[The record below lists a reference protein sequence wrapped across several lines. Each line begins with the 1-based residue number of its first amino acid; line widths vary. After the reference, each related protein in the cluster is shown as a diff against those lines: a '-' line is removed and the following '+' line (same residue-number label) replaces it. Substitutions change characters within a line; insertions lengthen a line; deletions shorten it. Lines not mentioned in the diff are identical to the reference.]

1 VVEKYE
7 ESKETTNV
15 MQEKWNE
22 KFDRGADSDE
32 GRSQSQRSH
41 HSRRDRGSRKDS
53 RYDDTGYGSDDES
66 DGGRSHRSHRSRRG
80 ERGNRGNMSDGYD

>member
-15 MQEKWNE
+15 LQEKWND
-22 KFDRGADSDE
+22 KFDRGADSDG
-32 GRSQSQRSH
+32 GRSQRSH
-41 HSRRDRGSRKDS
+41 HSRKDRDRGSRTDS
-53 RYDDTGYGSDDES
+53 RYDDTGYGSDDDS

-80 ERGNRGNMSDGYD
+80 PRESRGNMSDGYD